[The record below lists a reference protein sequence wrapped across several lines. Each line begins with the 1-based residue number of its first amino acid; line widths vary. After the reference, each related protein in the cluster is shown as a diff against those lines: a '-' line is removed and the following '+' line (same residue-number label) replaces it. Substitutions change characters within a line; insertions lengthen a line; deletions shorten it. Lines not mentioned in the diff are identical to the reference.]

1 MKRALATS
9 FLLAALPFLIHSA
22 PAAAAPAVAGLPAT
36 GHAQPAPAPAG
47 AKAIPAAPSNL
58 QVMSVTA
65 TSLTLTWTLNSS
77 DATVIHIE
85 VKTGSSGFTEIPPG
99 VSGSSTGAI
108 VTNLTPSTTY
118 MFRVRASNSD
128 GFSPYSNVVTVT
140 TLAAPACNGSSTELC
155 LLGGR
160 FQIDATWRTSTA
172 TGNATVVQ
180 LTDDSGYL
188 WFFAPTNPEVLLK
201 VIDACSFNNQFWFF
215 AGGLTN
221 VRVDIHVTDTQ
232 THVTKT
238 YVNRLNTVFAPIQ
251 DTSAFPCP

>member
-1 MKRALATS
+1 MKKLLAIS
-9 FLLAALPFLIHSA
+9 FLLTAFSFLAQST
-22 PAAAAPAVAGLPAT
+22 PAAAGPTVTALPEPAAAEQAPS
-36 GHAQPAPAPAG
+36 G

-58 QVMSVTA
+58 AAMSVTS

-85 VKTGSSGFTEIPPG
+85 FKTGSSAFTEIPPG
-99 VSGSSTGAI
+99 VSGNSTGAI
-108 VTNLTPSTTY
+108 VNGLTPSTTY
-118 MFRVRASNSD
+118 MFRVRASNAD
-128 GFSPYSNVVTVT
+128 GFSPYSNTVTVT
-140 TLAAPACNGSSTELC
+140 TLAGPACPASSTTLC

-160 FQIDATWRTSTA
+160 FAIDATWRTSTA
-172 TGNATVVQ
+172 TGNATVQQ

-188 WFFAPTNPEVLLK
+188 WFFAATNPEVLLK
-201 VIDACSFNNQFWFF
+201 MIDACTFNNEFWFF

-221 VRVDIHVTDTQ
+221 VRVVIHVTDEN

-238 YVNRLNTVFAPIQ
+238 YINPLNTVFSPIQ